1 MWGTHKNEN
10 GSLRIPTFPFCFEL
24 CPMNIHRFPTFW
36 QRGRNV
42 SRCICGKLVT
52 ITLFGI
58 CSLNRWKKSQI
69 PTLDGSYTEFWRFT
83 KKVAESKSERH
94 KRPWTRQLDA
104 TNFNDNLIWHLSTKY
119 GFEVRVSST
128 RRSNVT
134 NMPWNCGFLQN
145 WRLKINF
152 TRQSWI
158 YSKSVSYR
166 LLNLWNL
173 KSRVQLQ
180 QDRFGH

>member
-1 MWGTHKNEN
+1 
-10 GSLRIPTFPFCFEL
+10 
-24 CPMNIHRFPTFW
+24 MNIHRFPTFW
-36 QRGRNV
+36 RNV
-42 SRCICGKLVT
+42 SRCDKLVT

-58 CSLNRWKKSQI
+58 CSLNRWKPSQEV
-69 PTLDGSYTEFWRFT
+69 PTLDGSYTDFWRFT
-83 KKVAESKSERH
+83 KKLAESKSERH

-119 GFEVRVSST
+119 GFEVCVSSIK
-128 RRSNVT
+128 RSNMT

-152 TRQSWI
+152 TRQNWI
-158 YSKSVSYR
+158 YSKSVFYR
-166 LLNLWNL
+166 LVNLLNLR
-173 KSRVQLQ
+173 SRVQLQ